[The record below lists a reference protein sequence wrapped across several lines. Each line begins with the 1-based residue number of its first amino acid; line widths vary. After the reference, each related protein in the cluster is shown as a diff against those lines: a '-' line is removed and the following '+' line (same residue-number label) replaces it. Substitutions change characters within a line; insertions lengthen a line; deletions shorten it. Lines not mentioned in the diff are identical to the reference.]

1 MPTWSGILEELG
13 RTGSPPNFDMVRRKY
28 LYELH
33 RYTSRNVI
41 LYASGW
47 VQKDAPG
54 ELVSINDEDIQALME
69 VTAGLGGGSELDLIL
84 HSPGGSPEA
93 AEAIVSY
100 LRARFSQIRVFVPNL
115 AMSAATMICCAAD
128 EIVLGKHSFLGPTD
142 PQIILPTPL
151 GVRSVPAQAVLN
163 QFDRALRDVDDADP
177 ARLAVWVPMLSQ
189 YGPDL
194 LAVCEE
200 ALELSRDLVRTWLQ
214 TYMLKDH
221 PDRDMLAELIAE
233 WLANHEA
240 FKSHSR
246 HISRD
251 ELKGRS
257 LNVKDLEDDPTLQ
270 DLVLSVYHAAT
281 HTFSG
286 TGAVKIVENNTGRA
300 FIKQHIAQPIQL
312 DGAPGA

>member
-1 MPTWSGILEELG
+1 MPTWSGILEEIG
-13 RTGSPPNFDMVRRKY
+13 QTGSPPDFDKVRRKY

-33 RYTSRNVI
+33 HYTGRNVI

-47 VQKDAPG
+47 IQKETPG

-69 VTAGLGGGSELDLIL
+69 VTAGLGGGSQLDLVL

-100 LRARFSQIRVFVPNL
+100 LRARFSHIRVFVPNL

-163 QFDRALRDVDDADP
+163 QFDRALRDIDGTEP
-177 ARLAVWVPMLSQ
+177 ARLAVWAPMITQ

-200 ALELSRDLVRTWLQ
+200 SLELSRDLVRTWLS
-214 TYMLKDH
+214 TYMLKDN
-221 PDRDMLAELIAE
+221 PGRNEIAESIAE

-246 HISRD
+246 HISRS
-251 ELKGRS
+251 ELRAHN
-257 LNVKDLEDDPTLQ
+257 LNVTNLENDDKLQ

-281 HTFSG
+281 HTFSV

-300 FIKQHIAQPIQL
+300 FIKQHITQL
-312 DGAPGA
+312 Q